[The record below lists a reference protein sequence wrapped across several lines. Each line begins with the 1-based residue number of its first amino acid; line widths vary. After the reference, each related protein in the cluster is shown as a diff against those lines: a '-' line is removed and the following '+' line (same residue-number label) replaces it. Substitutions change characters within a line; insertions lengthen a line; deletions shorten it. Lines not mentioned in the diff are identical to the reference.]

1 MLRLWKKQPIHHWV
15 QKFVDNSA
23 RYIIF
28 LFEKTNRKRC
38 NLEHQTNFI
47 MNANQLYTTEHK
59 MPRFLRVNDQNFEY
73 VNRKWRKIPLDSLE
87 IYLDSIAQKCENN
100 NLLSFGRLALELF
113 LQPEGK
119 MNTYFLTLVTVMNQH
134 GAQSN

>member
-1 MLRLWKKQPIHHWV
+1 
-15 QKFVDNSA
+15 
-23 RYIIF
+23 
-28 LFEKTNRKRC
+28 
-38 NLEHQTNFI
+38 

-100 NLLSFGRLALELF
+100 NLLSFGRLDILF
-113 LQPEGK
+113 DFGYSDESTRGTVQLRGVCQLCKYQIEISYRAEFSREP
-119 MNTYFLTLVTVMNQH
+119 FLHYSEHFGVLNF
-134 GAQSN
+134 

>member
-1 MLRLWKKQPIHHWV
+1 MLRPLYKQPIHHWV

-73 VNRKWRKIPLDSLE
+73 VNRNGEKYLSIRWKFTLTALLKSAKITICYPLD
-87 IYLDSIAQKCENN
+87 D
-100 NLLSFGRLALELF
+100 
-113 LQPEGK
+113 
-119 MNTYFLTLVTVMNQH
+119 
-134 GAQSN
+134 